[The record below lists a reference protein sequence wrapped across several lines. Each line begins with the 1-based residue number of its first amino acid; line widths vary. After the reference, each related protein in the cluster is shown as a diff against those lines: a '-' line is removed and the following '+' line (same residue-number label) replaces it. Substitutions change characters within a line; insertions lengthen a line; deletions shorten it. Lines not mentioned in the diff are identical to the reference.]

1 MRRRHRRMYQLT
13 GLPGW
18 ARSGHHG
25 GGCCCGEHG
34 PSHHESGH
42 HGGGCCCGEHGPSHH
57 ESGHHGGGC
66 CCGEHGPS
74 HHESGHHGGGCCC
87 GEHGPSHHGP
97 MPREACHEPAWASPC
112 GALPTAEEE
121 RDFLKAQADALRRYL
136 GRIERRIS
144 ELEPSEA

>member
-18 ARSGHHG
+18 ARAGHHG
-25 GGCCCGEHG
+25 AGCCCGEHG

-42 HGGGCCCGEHGPSHH
+42 HGGG
-57 ESGHHGGGC
+57 
-66 CCGEHGPS
+66 
-74 HHESGHHGGGCCC
+74 CC

>member
-18 ARSGHHG
+18 ARAGHHG
-25 GGCCCGEHG
+25 AGCCCGEHG

-42 HGGGCCCGEHGPSHH
+42 HGGGCGDGEHGPSHH
-57 ESGHHGGGC
+57 DSGHHGGG
-66 CCGEHGPS
+66 
-74 HHESGHHGGGCCC
+74 CC